1 MSKNNDKVS
10 FWKLLN
16 EKKIIIPII
25 QRDYAQGREGKEFLR
40 ERFLGQLFDALKDN
54 ANPLVLD
61 FVYGSVENNTLY
73 PLDGQQ
79 RLTTLWL
86 LHWYLALC
94 AGTLSEDKKVLERFS
109 YETRIS
115 SRTFC
120 QKLCGVTQS
129 YQPQTHGIATFV
141 RNQTWFYSAYE
152 QDPTIQSMLRMLNGT
167 DISDSNKMDI
177 TDGIEEY
184 CIKTGLT
191 QEKAKNLLDR
201 LKDEDAPICFYLLNM
216 KDKNMSLTDDLYI
229 KMNARGKVLTDF
241 ENFKVDL
248 LKYKTSDKEHLI
260 PENDM
265 SDESFSLLLDTRWT
279 DLFWHYHSTDCH
291 IDEIYMS
298 FLNRFFLNWYIA
310 NTDKSAD
317 EVISSNLYKVLSAA
331 ETGKGSHYR
340 YQSISIYE
348 PALRTECIKALGKC
362 LNHMCDLYQN
372 TEGGNNKQKLQT
384 IDALFMPYWE
394 EFAENEESDKAN
406 KIFSFIPRYATDD
419 NTNTP
424 IPITLKQQVVFHSIC
439 VYLVNCEKV
448 ETDKLKDWV
457 HFVWNMVEN
466 SDLDSEQ
473 SVRAIRFFDKDV
485 DTLLGLRDK
494 TTSCPACRDII
505 AHLAEIDEGEIKK
518 VFGRRQLLEEIAKA
532 KQIKQDPAWKD
543 TIHEAEKTAFFKGAI
558 TFLFNNEKGETDW
571 NNFDTKWRTAKKL
584 FDKGGVKADKIV
596 NAMQTLYSYCNN
608 WYPQLWWH
616 AKIFNCKANT
626 WKDILTK
633 VDEYNQYVYAEPV
646 YHLLMGEGPSIERK
660 SDRRLRL
667 LSSRSLIEHLV
678 KENPK
683 GQDMYIRYP
692 HDSLYYCGRKYG
704 VMLSYPERDKCLNE
718 LLNIGKIDLTEPNE
732 RIIISKDEYGDE
744 DVVFWGSLD
753 INFVYYPENGEPLHL
768 QWYQGGSSAEYEIYL
783 MNEDWKYKIRP
794 TPLENE
800 KGDRKRLYCFNF
812 NIDESSGES
821 LVKQFCIQAETE
833 FAEFIKN
840 PAYSA
845 GFFFDYNTVTKP
857 EHACP
862 LKSH

>member
-10 FWKLLN
+10 FWKLLS

-25 QRDYAQGREGKEFLR
+25 QRDYAQGRESQEFLR

-120 QKLCGVTQS
+120 QKLCSVTQS

-191 QEKAKNLLDR
+191 KEKAKELLKR
-201 LKDEDAPICFYLLNM
+201 LKGEDAPISFYLLSM
-216 KDKNMSLTDDLYI
+216 EDKNMPLTDDLYI

-248 LKYKTSDKEHLI
+248 LKYKLSSGKCLI

-265 SDESFSLLLDTRWT
+265 SNESFSLLLDTRWT
-279 DLFWHYHSTDCH
+279 DLFWRYHSTDCH

-310 NTDKSAD
+310 NKDESAD
-317 EVISSNLYKVLSAA
+317 KVISSDLYKVLSAA
-331 ETGKGSHYR
+331 EIGKGSHYR
-340 YQSISIYE
+340 YLSISIYE
-348 PALRTECIKALGKC
+348 PVLTGECIEALSKC
-362 LNHMCDLYQN
+362 LNRMCDLYN
-372 TEGGNNKQKLQT
+372 NAKGDNKQKLQA
-384 IDALFMPYWE
+384 INPLFMPYWE
-394 EFAENEESDKAN
+394 EVAENGESDKAN
-406 KIFSFIPRYATDD
+406 KIFSFIPRYVTDD

-424 IPITLKQQVVFHSIC
+424 VSITLKQQVVFHAIC
-439 VYLVNCEKV
+439 VYLTNCEKV
-448 ETDKLKDWV
+448 ETENLKDWM

-466 SDLDSEQ
+466 SYLDSKQ
-473 SVRAIRFFDKDV
+473 SVGAIRFFDKELNKLPKIENHIAPDP
-485 DTLLGLRDK
+485 DI
-494 TTSCPACRDII
+494 ACKDII
-505 AHLAEIDEGEIKK
+505 AYLAALNEGQIND

-596 NAMQTLYSYCNN
+596 NAMQTLYSYCNDN
-608 WYPQLWWH
+608 DWDSQFNKD
-616 AKIFNCKANT
+616 AKIFNGKANT
-626 WKDILTK
+626 WKDQILTK
-633 VDEYNQYVYAEPV
+633 VVGDNKYVYAEPV
-646 YHLLMGEGPSIERK
+646 HHLLMGEGPSTERK

-704 VMLSYPERDKCLNE
+704 VMLSYEKRDKCLNKLLENNKIE
-718 LLNIGKIDLTEPNE
+718 LISDWNKKID
-732 RIIISKDEYGDE
+732 IGKDEYGDE
-744 DVVFWGSLD
+744 DVVFWGDLN

-783 MNEDWKYKIRP
+783 MNEDWTYKIRP
-794 TPLENE
+794 TPLEDE
-800 KGDRKRLYCFNF
+800 KGDQKRLYCFNLH
-812 NIDESSGES
+812 IDESSGKS
-821 LVKQFCIQAETE
+821 LADQFCKQVETE
-833 FAEFIKN
+833 FAEFIK
-840 PAYSA
+840 
-845 GFFFDYNTVTKP
+845 
-857 EHACP
+857 
-862 LKSH
+862 

>member
-16 EKKIIIPII
+16 DKKIVIPII

-40 ERFLGQLFDALKDN
+40 ERFLGQLFDALKDD
-54 ANPLVLD
+54 AKPLVLD
-61 FVYGSVENNTLY
+61 FVYGSVEGDTFY

-94 AGTLSEDKKVLERFS
+94 AGTLPEDKAVLERFS

-120 QKLCGVTQS
+120 QKLCGITS
-129 YQPQTHGIATFV
+129 YQPQKHGNIATFI

-184 CIKTGLT
+184 CIQAEELT
-191 QEKAKNLLDR
+191 KEKAKELLDR
-201 LKDEDAPICFYLLNM
+201 LKSEDAPICFYLLNM
-216 KDKNMSLTDDLYI
+216 EDKNMPLTDDLYI

-248 LKYKTSDKEHLI
+248 LKKIDELPNKEWN
-260 PENDM
+260 PENGM
-265 SDESFSLLLDTRWT
+265 SKESFSLLLDTRWT
-279 DLFWHYHSTDCH
+279 DLFWHYRSAECH
-291 IDEIYMS
+291 IDEIYLN

-310 NTDKSAD
+310 RCNTDATPE
-317 EVISSNLYKVLSAA
+317 EVTARDFYKQLSAA
-331 ETGKGSHYR
+331 INGKNKDYR
-340 YQSISIYE
+340 YQSISIYNQV
-348 PALRTECIKALGKC
+348 LTRECIASLQTC
-362 LNHMCDLYQN
+362 LNRLCDLYQN
-372 TEGGNNKQKLQT
+372 VEGGDNKQKLQA

-394 EFAENEESDKAN
+394 EFAENGESDKAN

-424 IPITLKQQVVFHSIC
+424 VPITLKQQVVFHAIC
-439 VYLVNCEKV
+439 VYLTNCKEV

-457 HFVWNMVEN
+457 HFVWNMAEN
-466 SDLDSEQ
+466 SNLDSEH
-473 SVRAIRFFDKDV
+473 AIRFFDTELNKLPKIENNEAPDQAS
-485 DTLLGLRDK
+485 DN
-494 TTSCPACRDII
+494 II
-505 AHLAEIDEGEIKK
+505 DYLAGIDEGQIKNG
-518 VFGRRQLLEEIAKA
+518 FGRRQLLEEIAKA
-532 KQIKQDPAWKD
+532 KQIKQYGWKD
-543 TIHEAEKTAFFKGAI
+543 KIHKAEKAAFFKGAI
-558 TFLFNNEKGETDW
+558 AFLFNNEKGETDW

-596 NAMQTLYSYCNN
+596 DAMQTLYSYCDN
-608 WYPQLWWH
+608 WDSQFWRY
-616 AKIFNCKANT
+616 ATIFNGKANT
-626 WKDILTK
+626 WKDQILTK
-633 VDEYNQYVYAEPV
+633 VVGDNKYVYAEPV
-646 YHLLMGEGPSIERK
+646 HHLLMGEGPSTERK

-704 VMLSYPERDKCLNE
+704 VMLSYEKRDQCLDE
-718 LLNIGKIDLTEPNE
+718 LLKNNKIELVTDWNKKIDIE
-732 RIIISKDEYGDE
+732 KDEYGDK
-744 DVVFWGSLD
+744 DVVFWGDLN
-753 INFVYYPENGEPLHL
+753 IYFVYHTKNGHSLHL
-768 QWYQGGSSAEYEIYL
+768 QWYRGGSSTEYDIYL

-794 TPLENE
+794 TPLEKEN
-800 KGDRKRLYCFNF
+800 GDRKRFYCFNF
-812 NIDESSGES
+812 NIDKSSGKS
-821 LVKQFCIQAETE
+821 LADQFCKQVEEE
-833 FAEFIKN
+833 FAEFIK
-840 PAYSA
+840 
-845 GFFFDYNTVTKP
+845 
-857 EHACP
+857 
-862 LKSH
+862 

>member
-10 FWKLLN
+10 FWKLLQ
-16 EKKIIIPII
+16 EKKIVIPII
-25 QRDYAQGREGKEFLR
+25 QRDYAQGREGNEFLR
-40 ERFLGQLFDALKDN
+40 ERFLGQLFDALTDN
-54 ANPLVLD
+54 TKTLVLD

-94 AGTLSEDKKVLERFS
+94 AGKLSEDKKVLERFS

-120 QKLCGVTQS
+120 QKLCGVTKSDQ
-129 YQPQTHGIATFV
+129 QQTHGIATFV

-167 DISDSNKMDI
+167 NISDSNKTDI

-191 QEKAKNLLDR
+191 KEKAKELLKR
-201 LKDEDAPICFYLLNM
+201 LKGEDAPISFYLLNM
-216 KDKNMSLTDDLYI
+216 EDKNMPLTDDLYI
-229 KMNARGKVLTDF
+229 KMNARGKALTDF

-248 LKYKTSDKEHLI
+248 LKYKLSSGECLI

-265 SDESFSLLLDTRWT
+265 SENNFSLLLDTRWT

-310 NTDKSAD
+310 NKDESAD
-317 EVISSNLYKVLSAA
+317 KVISSDLYKVLSAA
-331 ETGKGSHYR
+331 EIGKGSHYR
-340 YQSISIYE
+340 YLSISIYE
-348 PALRTECIKALGKC
+348 PALTGEGIEALSKC
-362 LNHMCDLYQN
+362 LNRMCDLYN
-372 TEGGNNKQKLQT
+372 NAKGDNKQKLQA
-384 IDALFMPYWE
+384 INPLFMPYWE
-394 EFAENEESDKAN
+394 EVAENGESDKAN
-406 KIFSFIPRYATDD
+406 KIFSFIPRYATDN

-424 IPITLKQQVVFHSIC
+424 IPITMKQQVVFHAIC
-439 VYLVNCEKV
+439 VYLTNCEKV
-448 ETDKLKDWV
+448 ETENLKDWM

-466 SDLDSEQ
+466 SYLDSKQ
-473 SVRAIRFFDKDV
+473 SVGAIRFFDK
-485 DTLLGLRDK
+485 GLNKLPKRENYIAPDI
-494 TTSCPACRDII
+494 ACKDII
-505 AHLAEIDEGEIKK
+505 AYLAALNEGQIND

-532 KQIKQDPAWKD
+532 KQIKRYPDWKNK
-543 TIHEAEKTAFFKGAI
+543 IHEAEKTAFFKGAI
-558 TFLFNNEKGETDW
+558 AFLFNNEKGETDW
-571 NNFDTKWRTAKKL
+571 NNFDTKRDTAQQL

-646 YHLLMGEGPSIERK
+646 HHLLMGEGPSTERK

-783 MNEDWKYKIRP
+783 MNEDWKYKIRS

-800 KGDRKRLYCFNF
+800 KGDRKRLYYFNL
-812 NIDESSGES
+812 NIDESSDES

-840 PAYSA
+840 PA
-845 GFFFDYNTVTKP
+845 
-857 EHACP
+857 E
-862 LKSH
+862 

>member
-54 ANPLVLD
+54 DNPLVLD

-120 QKLCGVTQS
+120 QKLCSVTQS

-191 QEKAKNLLDR
+191 KEKAKELLKR
-201 LKDEDAPICFYLLNM
+201 LKGEDAPISFYLLSM
-216 KDKNMSLTDDLYI
+216 EDKNMPLTDDLYI

-248 LKYKTSDKEHLI
+248 LKYKLSSGKCLI

-265 SDESFSLLLDTRWT
+265 SNESFSLLLDTRWT
-279 DLFWHYHSTDCH
+279 DLFWRYHSTDCH

-310 NTDKSAD
+310 NKDESAD
-317 EVISSNLYKVLSAA
+317 KVISSDLYKVLSAA
-331 ETGKGSHYR
+331 EIGKGSHYR
-340 YQSISIYE
+340 YLSISIYE
-348 PALRTECIKALGKC
+348 PALTGECIEALSKC
-362 LNHMCDLYQN
+362 LNRMCDLYN
-372 TEGGNNKQKLQT
+372 NAKGDNKQKLQA
-384 IDALFMPYWE
+384 INPLFMPYWE
-394 EFAENEESDKAN
+394 EVAENGESDKAN
-406 KIFSFIPRYATDD
+406 KIFSFIPRYVTDN

-424 IPITLKQQVVFHSIC
+424 VPITLKQQVVFHAIC
-439 VYLVNCEKV
+439 VYLTNCEKV
-448 ETDKLKDWV
+448 ETENLKDWM

-466 SDLDSEQ
+466 SYLDSKQ
-473 SVRAIRFFDKDV
+473 SVGAIRFFDKELNKLPKIENHIAPDP
-485 DTLLGLRDK
+485 DI
-494 TTSCPACRDII
+494 ACKDII
-505 AHLAEIDEGEIKK
+505 AYLAALNEGQIND

-532 KQIKQDPAWKD
+532 KQIKQYGWKD
-543 TIHEAEKTAFFKGAI
+543 KIHKAEKTAFFKGAI
-558 TFLFNNEKGETDW
+558 AFLFNNEKSETDW
-571 NNFDTKWRTAKKL
+571 NNFDTKRDTAQQL
-584 FDKGGVKADKIV
+584 FDKDGVKADKIV
-596 NAMQTLYSYCNN
+596 DAMQTLYSYCDD
-608 WYPQLWWH
+608 WDSQFWWN
-616 AKIFNCKANT
+616 ATIFNGKANT
-626 WKDILTK
+626 WKDQILTK
-633 VDEYNQYVYAEPV
+633 VVGDNKYVYAEPV
-646 YHLLMGEGPSIERK
+646 HHLLMGEGHSTERK
-660 SDRRLRL
+660 LDRRLRL
-667 LSSRSLIEHLV
+667 LSSKSLIEHLV

-692 HDSLYYCGRKYG
+692 HDSLYYCGWKYG
-704 VMLSYPERDKCLNE
+704 VMLSYEKRDKCLNK
-718 LLNIGKIDLTEPNE
+718 LLENNKIKLISDWNKKID
-732 RIIISKDEYGDE
+732 IGKDEYGDE
-744 DVVFWGSLD
+744 DVVFWGDLN

-783 MNEDWKYKIRP
+783 MNEDWMNKIRP
-794 TPLENE
+794 TPLEDE
-800 KGDRKRLYCFNF
+800 KGEGDRKRFYCFNLH
-812 NIDESSGES
+812 IDESSGKS
-821 LVKQFCIQAETE
+821 LADQFCKQVETE
-833 FAEFIKN
+833 FAEFIK
-840 PAYSA
+840 
-845 GFFFDYNTVTKP
+845 
-857 EHACP
+857 
-862 LKSH
+862 

>member
-1 MSKNNDKVS
+1 MSMNNDKVS

-16 EKKIIIPII
+16 DKKIVIPII
-25 QRDYAQGREGKEFLR
+25 QRDYAQGREGREFLR

-54 ANPLVLD
+54 ATPLVLD
-61 FVYGSVENNTLY
+61 FVYGSVEGDTFY

-120 QKLCGVTQS
+120 QKLCSVTQS

-191 QEKAKNLLDR
+191 KEKAKELLKR
-201 LKDEDAPICFYLLNM
+201 LKGEDAPISFYLLNM
-216 KDKNMSLTDDLYI
+216 EDKNMPLTDDLYI

-248 LKYKTSDKEHLI
+248 LKYKLPSGEYLI

-279 DLFWHYHSTDCH
+279 DLFWHYRSTECH

-298 FLNRFFLNWYIA
+298 FLNRFFLNWHIA
-310 NTDKSAD
+310 HPDKSAD
-317 EVISSNLYKVLSAA
+317 KGISSDLYKVLSAA
-331 ETGKGSHYR
+331 EIGKGSHYR

-348 PALRTECIKALGKC
+348 PSLKAGCIKALSKC
-362 LNHMCDLYQN
+362 LNRMCDLYQN
-372 TEGGNNKQKLQT
+372 AEGGDNKQKLQA

-394 EFAENEESDKAN
+394 EFAENGESDKAN

-424 IPITLKQQVVFHSIC
+424 VPITLKQQVVFHAIC
-439 VYLVNCEKV
+439 VYLTNCEKV
-448 ETDKLKDWV
+448 ETENLKDWM

-466 SDLDSEQ
+466 SYLDSKQ
-473 SVRAIRFFDKDV
+473 SVGAIRFFDKELNKLPKIENHIAPDP
-485 DTLLGLRDK
+485 DI
-494 TTSCPACRDII
+494 ACKDII
-505 AHLAEIDEGEIKK
+505 AYLAALNEGQIND

-532 KQIKQDPAWKD
+532 KQIKQNPDWKNK
-543 TIHEAEKTAFFKGAI
+543 IHEAEKAAFFKGAI
-558 TFLFNNEKGETDW
+558 AFLFNNEKSETDW
-571 NNFDTKWRTAKKL
+571 SNFGTKWDTAQEL
-584 FDKGGVKADKIV
+584 FDKDGVKADKTV
-596 NAMQTLYSYCNN
+596 AAMQTLYSYCDD
-608 WYPQLWWH
+608 WGSQFWWN
-616 AKIFNCKANT
+616 AKIFNGKAST
-626 WKDILTK
+626 WKDQILTK
-633 VDEYNQYVYAEPV
+633 VVGDNKYVYAKPV
-646 YHLLMGEGPSIERK
+646 HYLLMREGPSTERK
-660 SDRRLRL
+660 SDRQLRL
-667 LSSRSLIEHLV
+667 LSSNSLIEHLV
-678 KENPK
+678 RKNPK

-692 HDSLYYCGRKYG
+692 HDSLYYCGKKFG
-704 VMLSYPERDKCLNE
+704 VMLYYESRDKCLNE
-718 LLNIGKIDLTEPNE
+718 LLRNNKIKLLAGQNE
-732 RIIISKDEYGDE
+732 KISIKNDDGNEVDA
-744 DVVFWGSLD
+744 VFWGDLN
-753 INFVYYPENGEPLHL
+753 INFDYYPENGEPLHL
-768 QWYQGGSSAEYEIYL
+768 QWYQGGSSTEYEIYL
-783 MNEDWKYKIRP
+783 MNEDWTYKMRA
-794 TPLENE
+794 TPLEDE
-800 KGDRKRLYCFNF
+800 GDRKRYYCFNF
-812 NIDESSGES
+812 NIDKSGKS
-821 LVKQFCIQAETE
+821 LADQFGEQVERE

-840 PAYSA
+840 PA
-845 GFFFDYNTVTKP
+845 
-857 EHACP
+857 E
-862 LKSH
+862 

>member
-120 QKLCGVTQS
+120 QKLCSVTQS

-191 QEKAKNLLDR
+191 KEKAKELLKR
-201 LKDEDAPICFYLLNM
+201 LKGEAAPIGFYLLNM
-216 KDKNMSLTDDLYI
+216 EDKNMPLADDLYI

-248 LKYKTSDKEHLI
+248 LKYKLSSGKCLI
-260 PENDM
+260 PENNM
-265 SDESFSLLLDTRWT
+265 SNESFSLLLDTRWT
-279 DLFWHYHSTDCH
+279 DLFWLYHSTDCH

-310 NTDKSAD
+310 NTDGSAD
-317 EVISSNLYKVLSAA
+317 KVISSDLYKVLSAA
-331 ETGKGSHYR
+331 ETRKGSHYR

-348 PALRTECIKALGKC
+348 PALTGECIEALSKC
-362 LNHMCDLYQN
+362 LNRMCDLYN
-372 TEGGNNKQKLQT
+372 NAKGDNKQKLQA

-394 EFAENEESDKAN
+394 EVAENGESDKAN
-406 KIFSFIPRYATDD
+406 KIFSFIPRYATDKD
-419 NTNTP
+419 TNAP
-424 IPITLKQQVVFHSIC
+424 VPITLRQQVVFHAIC
-439 VYLVNCEKV
+439 VYLTHCEKV
-448 ETDKLKDWV
+448 ETENLKDWM

-466 SDLDSEQ
+466 SYLDNEQ
-473 SVRAIRFFDKDV
+473 SVGAIRFFDTELNK
-485 DTLLGLRDK
+485 LPK
-494 TTSCPACRDII
+494 IENNEAPNQACDNII
-505 AHLAEIDEGEIKK
+505 DYLAGIDEGQIKN

-532 KQIKQDPAWKD
+532 KQIKQNSDSKHN
-543 TIHEAEKTAFFKGAI
+543 IHEAEKTAFFKGAI
-558 TFLFNNEKGETDW
+558 AFLFNNEKGETDW
-571 NNFDTKWRTAKKL
+571 SNFDTKRRKAQEL
-584 FDKGGVKADKIV
+584 FDKDGVQTDKMV
-596 NAMQTLYSYCNN
+596 DAMQTLYSYCDN
-608 WYPQLWWH
+608 WGSQFWWN
-616 AKIFNCKANT
+616 AKIFNGKAST
-626 WKDILTK
+626 WKEQILTK
-633 VDEYNQYVYAEPV
+633 VAGDNKYVYAKPV
-646 YHLLMGEGPSIERK
+646 HYLLMGAEPSKERK
-660 SDRRLRL
+660 EDRQLRL
-667 LSSRSLIEHLV
+667 LSSKSLIEHLV
-678 KENPK
+678 KKNAQ
-683 GQDMYIRYP
+683 GLDMYIRDP
-692 HDSLYYCGRKYG
+692 HDALHYCGRKYG
-704 VMLSYPERDKCLNE
+704 VMLSYQERDKCLNE
-718 LLNIGKIDLTEPNE
+718 LLNKEKGKIVLTDQNE
-732 RIIISKDEYGDE
+732 RIIILKDEYGDE
-744 DVVFWGSLD
+744 DVVFWGDLN
-753 INFVYYPENGEPLHL
+753 INFVYCPENGKPLHL
-768 QWYQGGSSAEYEIYL
+768 QWYRGRSSTEYDIYL
-783 MNEDWKYKIRP
+783 MNEDWGYKIR
-794 TPLENE
+794 TTHME
-800 KGDRKRLYCFNF
+800 KEHDDRKRYYCFNF

-821 LVKQFCIQAETE
+821 LADQFCSQVETE

-840 PAYSA
+840 PA
-845 GFFFDYNTVTKP
+845 
-857 EHACP
+857 E
-862 LKSH
+862 

>member
-16 EKKIIIPII
+16 DKKIVIPII

-40 ERFLGQLFDALKDN
+40 ERFLGQLFDALKDD
-54 ANPLVLD
+54 AKPLVLD
-61 FVYGSVENNTLY
+61 FVYGSVEGDTFY

-94 AGTLSEDKKVLERFS
+94 AGTLPEDKAVLERFS

-120 QKLCGVTQS
+120 QKLCGITS
-129 YQPQTHGIATFV
+129 YQPQKHGNIATFI

-184 CIKTGLT
+184 CIQAEELT
-191 QEKAKNLLDR
+191 KEKAKELLDR
-201 LKDEDAPICFYLLNM
+201 LKSEDAPICFYLLNM
-216 KDKNMSLTDDLYI
+216 EDKNMPLTDDLYI

-248 LKYKTSDKEHLI
+248 LKKIDELPNKEWN
-260 PENDM
+260 PENGM
-265 SDESFSLLLDTRWT
+265 SKESFSLLLDTRWT
-279 DLFWHYHSTDCH
+279 DLFWHYRSAECH
-291 IDEIYMS
+291 IDEIYLN

-310 NTDKSAD
+310 RCNTDATPE
-317 EVISSNLYKVLSAA
+317 EVTARDFYKQLSAA
-331 ETGKGSHYR
+331 INGKNKDYR
-340 YQSISIYE
+340 YQSISIYNQV
-348 PALRTECIKALGKC
+348 LTRECIASLQTC
-362 LNHMCDLYQN
+362 LNRLCDLYQN
-372 TEGGNNKQKLQT
+372 VEGGDNKQKPQA

-394 EFAENEESDKAN
+394 EFAENGESDKAN

-424 IPITLKQQVVFHSIC
+424 VPITLKQQVVFHAIC
-439 VYLVNCEKV
+439 VYLTNCKEV

-457 HFVWNMVEN
+457 HFVWNMAEN
-466 SDLDSEQ
+466 SYMDSEQ
-473 SVRAIRFFDKDV
+473 KSVGAIRFFDTELNKLPKIENNEAPDQAS
-485 DTLLGLRDK
+485 DN
-494 TTSCPACRDII
+494 II
-505 AHLAEIDEGEIKK
+505 DYLAGIDEGQIKNG
-518 VFGRRQLLEEIAKA
+518 FGRRQLLEEIAKA
-532 KQIKQDPAWKD
+532 KQIKQNHDWKNK
-543 TIHEAEKTAFFKGAI
+543 IHEAEKAAFFKGAI
-558 TFLFNNEKGETDW
+558 AFLFNNEKGETDW

-596 NAMQTLYSYCNN
+596 NAMQTLYSYCNDN
-608 WYPQLWWH
+608 DWDSQFNKD
-616 AKIFNCKANT
+616 AKIFNGKANT
-626 WKDILTK
+626 WKDQILTK
-633 VDEYNQYVYAEPV
+633 VVGDNKYVYAEPV
-646 YHLLMGEGPSIERK
+646 HHLLMGEGPSTERK

-692 HDSLYYCGRKYG
+692 HDSLYYCGWKYG
-704 VMLSYPERDKCLNE
+704 VMLSYEKRDKCLNK
-718 LLNIGKIDLTEPNE
+718 LLENNKIKLISDWNKKID
-732 RIIISKDEYGDE
+732 IGKDEYGDE
-744 DVVFWGSLD
+744 DVVFWGDLN

-783 MNEDWKYKIRP
+783 MNEDWGYKIR
-794 TPLENE
+794 TTHME
-800 KGDRKRLYCFNF
+800 KEHDDRKRYYCFNF
-812 NIDESSGES
+812 NIDESSDES
-821 LVKQFCIQAETE
+821 LADQFCKQVETE
-833 FAEFIKN
+833 FAEFIK
-840 PAYSA
+840 
-845 GFFFDYNTVTKP
+845 
-857 EHACP
+857 
-862 LKSH
+862 

>member
-10 FWKLLN
+10 FWKLLQ
-16 EKKIIIPII
+16 EKKIVIPII
-25 QRDYAQGREGKEFLR
+25 QRDYAQGREGNEFLR
-40 ERFLGQLFDALKDN
+40 ERFLGQLFDALTDN
-54 ANPLVLD
+54 TKTLVLD

-120 QKLCGVTQS
+120 QKLCGVS

-167 DISDSNKMDI
+167 NISDSNKTDI

-191 QEKAKNLLDR
+191 KEKAKELLKR
-201 LKDEDAPICFYLLNM
+201 LKGEDAPISFYLLNM
-216 KDKNMSLTDDLYI
+216 EDKNMPLTDDLYI
-229 KMNARGKVLTDF
+229 KMNARGKALTDF

-248 LKYKTSDKEHLI
+248 LKYKLSSGECLI

-265 SDESFSLLLDTRWT
+265 RENNFSLLLDTRWT

-310 NTDKSAD
+310 NKDESAD
-317 EVISSNLYKVLSAA
+317 KVISSDLYKVLSAA
-331 ETGKGSHYR
+331 EIGKGSHYR
-340 YQSISIYE
+340 YLSISIYE
-348 PALRTECIKALGKC
+348 PALTGEGIEALSKC
-362 LNHMCDLYQN
+362 LNRMCDLYN
-372 TEGGNNKQKLQT
+372 NAKGDNKQKLQA
-384 IDALFMPYWE
+384 INPLFMPYWE
-394 EFAENEESDKAN
+394 EVAENGESDKAN
-406 KIFSFIPRYATDD
+406 KIFSFIPRYATDN

-424 IPITLKQQVVFHSIC
+424 IPITMKQQVVFHAIC
-439 VYLVNCEKV
+439 VYLTNCEKV
-448 ETDKLKDWV
+448 ETENLKDWM

-466 SDLDSEQ
+466 SYLDSKQ
-473 SVRAIRFFDKDV
+473 SVGAIRFFDKELNKLPKIENYIAPDI
-485 DTLLGLRDK
+485 
-494 TTSCPACRDII
+494 ACKDII
-505 AHLAEIDEGEIKK
+505 AYLAALNEGQIND

-532 KQIKQDPAWKD
+532 KQIKRYPDWKNK
-543 TIHEAEKTAFFKGAI
+543 IHEAEKTAFFKGAI
-558 TFLFNNEKGETDW
+558 AFLFNNEKGETDW
-571 NNFDTKWRTAKKL
+571 TNFDTKWETAQQR
-584 FDKGGVKADKIV
+584 FDKGGVKAYKMVDT
-596 NAMQTLYSYCNN
+596 MQTLYSYCND
-608 WYPQLWWH
+608 WDSQFWWN
-616 AKIFNCKANT
+616 ATIFNGKANT
-626 WKDILTK
+626 WKDQILTK
-633 VDEYNQYVYAEPV
+633 VVGDNKYVYAEPV
-646 YHLLMGEGPSIERK
+646 HHLLMGEGPSTERK
-660 SDRRLRL
+660 PHRRLRI

-683 GQDMYIRYP
+683 GRDMYIRYP

-704 VMLSYPERDKCLNE
+704 VMLNYEKRDKCLNE
-718 LLNIGKIDLTEPNE
+718 LLENNKIELVTDWNKKIDIE
-732 RIIISKDEYGDE
+732 KDKYGDE
-744 DVVFWGSLD
+744 DAVFWGDLN

-768 QWYQGGSSAEYEIYL
+768 QWYQGGSSAECEIYM

-794 TPLENE
+794 TPHENE
-800 KGDRKRLYCFNF
+800 KGDRKRFYCFNL
-812 NIDESSGES
+812 IDESPGKS
-821 LVKQFCIQAETE
+821 LADQFCSQVETE

-840 PAYSA
+840 PA
-845 GFFFDYNTVTKP
+845 
-857 EHACP
+857 E
-862 LKSH
+862 

>member
-16 EKKIIIPII
+16 DKKIVIPII

-40 ERFLGQLFDALKDN
+40 ERFLGQLFDALKDD
-54 ANPLVLD
+54 AKPLVLD
-61 FVYGSVENNTLY
+61 FVYGSVEGDTFY

-94 AGTLSEDKKVLERFS
+94 AGTLPEDKAVLERFS

-120 QKLCGVTQS
+120 QKLCGITS
-129 YQPQTHGIATFV
+129 YQPQKHGNIATFI

-184 CIKTGLT
+184 CIQAEELT
-191 QEKAKNLLDR
+191 KEKAKELLDR
-201 LKDEDAPICFYLLNM
+201 LKSEDAPICFYLLNM
-216 KDKNMSLTDDLYI
+216 EDKNMPLTDDLYI

-248 LKYKTSDKEHLI
+248 LKKIDELPNKEWN
-260 PENDM
+260 PENGM
-265 SDESFSLLLDTRWT
+265 SKVSFSLLLDTRWT
-279 DLFWHYHSTDCH
+279 DLFWHYRSAECH
-291 IDEIYMS
+291 IDEIYLN

-310 NTDKSAD
+310 RCNTDATPE
-317 EVISSNLYKVLSAA
+317 EVTARDFYKQLSAA
-331 ETGKGSHYR
+331 INGKNKDYR
-340 YQSISIYE
+340 YQSISIYNQV
-348 PALRTECIKALGKC
+348 LTRECIASLQTC
-362 LNHMCDLYQN
+362 LNRLCDLYQN
-372 TEGGNNKQKLQT
+372 VEGGDNKQKLQA

-394 EFAENEESDKAN
+394 EFAENGESDKAN

-424 IPITLKQQVVFHSIC
+424 VPITLKQQVVFHAIC
-439 VYLVNCEKV
+439 VYLTNCKEV

-457 HFVWNMVEN
+457 HFVWNMAEN
-466 SDLDSEQ
+466 SDMDSEQ
-473 SVRAIRFFDKDV
+473 SVGAIRFFDTELNKLPKIENNEAPDQAS
-485 DTLLGLRDK
+485 DN
-494 TTSCPACRDII
+494 II
-505 AHLAEIDEGEIKK
+505 DYLAGIDEGQIKN
-518 VFGRRQLLEEIAKA
+518 VFGRRRRQLLEEIAKA
-532 KQIKQDPAWKD
+532 KQIKQNHDWKNK
-543 TIHEAEKTAFFKGAI
+543 IHEAEKAAFFKGAI

-596 NAMQTLYSYCNN
+596 NAMQTLYSYCNDWDSQFN
-608 WYPQLWWH
+608 KD
-616 AKIFNCKANT
+616 AKIFNGKANT
-626 WKDILTK
+626 WKDQILTK
-633 VDEYNQYVYAEPV
+633 VVGDNKYVYAEPV
-646 YHLLMGEGPSIERK
+646 HHLLMGEGPSTERK

-704 VMLSYPERDKCLNE
+704 VMLSYEKRDKCLNK
-718 LLNIGKIDLTEPNE
+718 LLENNKIKLISDWNKKIDIE
-732 RIIISKDEYGDE
+732 KDEYGDK
-744 DVVFWGSLD
+744 DVVFWGDLN
-753 INFVYYPENGEPLHL
+753 IYFVYHTKNGHSLHL
-768 QWYQGGSSAEYEIYL
+768 QWYRGGSSTEYDIYL

-794 TPLENE
+794 TPLEKEN
-800 KGDRKRLYCFNF
+800 GDRKRFYCFNF
-812 NIDESSGES
+812 NIDKSSGKS
-821 LVKQFCIQAETE
+821 LADQFCKQVEEE
-833 FAEFIKN
+833 FAEFIK
-840 PAYSA
+840 
-845 GFFFDYNTVTKP
+845 
-857 EHACP
+857 
-862 LKSH
+862 

>member
-120 QKLCGVTQS
+120 QKLCSVTQS

-184 CIKTGLT
+184 CIQAELT
-191 QEKAKNLLDR
+191 EEKAKELLKQ
-201 LKDEDAPICFYLLNM
+201 LKGEAAPIGFYLLNM
-216 KDKNMSLTDDLYI
+216 EDKNMPLADDLYI

-248 LKYKTSDKEHLI
+248 LKYKLPSGEYLI

-279 DLFWHYHSTDCH
+279 DLFWLYHSTDCH

-310 NTDKSAD
+310 NTDGSAD
-317 EVISSNLYKVLSAA
+317 KVISSDLYKVLSAA
-331 ETGKGSHYR
+331 ETRKGSHYR
-340 YQSISIYE
+340 YLSISIYE
-348 PALRTECIKALGKC
+348 PALTGECIEALSKC
-362 LNHMCDLYQN
+362 LNRMCDLYN
-372 TEGGNNKQKLQT
+372 NAKGDNKQKLQA
-384 IDALFMPYWE
+384 INPLFMPYWE
-394 EFAENEESDKAN
+394 EVAENGESDKAN
-406 KIFSFIPRYATDD
+406 KIFSFIPRYVTDD

-424 IPITLKQQVVFHSIC
+424 VPITLKQQVVFHAIC
-439 VYLVNCEKV
+439 VYLTNCEKV
-448 ETDKLKDWV
+448 ETENLKDWM
-457 HFVWNMVEN
+457 HFVWNMAEN
-466 SDLDSEQ
+466 SDMDSEQ
-473 SVRAIRFFDKDV
+473 SVGAIRFFDTELNKLPKIENNEAPDQAS
-485 DTLLGLRDK
+485 DN
-494 TTSCPACRDII
+494 II
-505 AHLAEIDEGEIKK
+505 GYLAGIDEGQIKN

-532 KQIKQDPAWKD
+532 KQIKQNHDWKNK
-543 TIHEAEKTAFFKGAI
+543 IHEAEKAAFFKGAI
-558 TFLFNNEKGETDW
+558 AFLFINEKGETDW
-571 NNFDTKWRTAKKL
+571 TNFDTKWKTAQQL
-584 FDKGGVKADKIV
+584 FDKDGVKADKMV
-596 NAMQTLYSYCNN
+596 DAMHTLYSYCDDWGSQFCWN
-608 WYPQLWWH
+608 
-616 AKIFNCKANT
+616 AKIFNGKAST
-626 WKDILTK
+626 WKDQILTK
-633 VDEYNQYVYAEPV
+633 VVGDNKYVYAEPV
-646 YHLLMGEGPSIERK
+646 HHLLMGEGHSTERK
-660 SDRRLRL
+660 LDRRLRL
-667 LSSRSLIEHLV
+667 LSSRSLIKKLV
-678 KENPK
+678 EKNVH
-683 GQDMYIRYP
+683 GLDMYIRYP
-692 HDSLYYCGRKYG
+692 HDSLYYCGKKFG
-704 VMLSYPERDKCLNE
+704 VMLYYESRDKCLNE
-718 LLNIGKIDLTEPNE
+718 LLRNNKIKLLAGQNE
-732 RIIISKDEYGDE
+732 KISIKNDDGNEVDA
-744 DVVFWGSLD
+744 VFWGDLN
-753 INFVYYPENGEPLHL
+753 INFDYYPENGEPLHL
-768 QWYQGGSSAEYEIYL
+768 QWYQGGSSTEYEIYL
-783 MNEDWKYKIRP
+783 MNEDWTYKMRA
-794 TPLENE
+794 TPLEDE
-800 KGDRKRLYCFNF
+800 GDRKRYYCFNLH
-812 NIDESSGES
+812 IDELSGKS
-821 LVKQFCIQAETE
+821 LADQFCKQVKEE
-833 FAEFIKN
+833 FGEFIKN
-840 PAYSA
+840 
-845 GFFFDYNTVTKP
+845 DTVP
-857 EHACP
+857 NSVSREE
-862 LKSH
+862 

>member
-120 QKLCGVTQS
+120 QKLCSVTQS

-191 QEKAKNLLDR
+191 KEKAKELLKR
-201 LKDEDAPICFYLLNM
+201 LKGEDAPISFYLLNM
-216 KDKNMSLTDDLYI
+216 EDKNMPLTDDLYI

-248 LKYKTSDKEHLI
+248 LKYKLSSGKCLI

-265 SDESFSLLLDTRWT
+265 SNESFSLLLDTRWT
-279 DLFWHYHSTDCH
+279 DLFWRYHSTDCH

-310 NTDKSAD
+310 NKDESAD
-317 EVISSNLYKVLSAA
+317 KVISSDLYKVLSAA
-331 ETGKGSHYR
+331 EIGKGSHYR
-340 YQSISIYE
+340 YLSISIYE
-348 PALRTECIKALGKC
+348 PALTGECIEALSKC
-362 LNHMCDLYQN
+362 LNRMCDLYN
-372 TEGGNNKQKLQT
+372 NAKGDNKQKLQA
-384 IDALFMPYWE
+384 INPLFMPYWE
-394 EFAENEESDKAN
+394 EVAENGESDKAN
-406 KIFSFIPRYATDD
+406 KIFSFIPRYVTDD

-424 IPITLKQQVVFHSIC
+424 VPITLKQQVVFHAIC
-439 VYLVNCEKV
+439 VYLTNCEKV
-448 ETDKLKDWV
+448 ETENLKDWM

-466 SDLDSEQ
+466 SYLDSKQ
-473 SVRAIRFFDKDV
+473 SVGAIRFFDKELNKLPKIENHIAPDP
-485 DTLLGLRDK
+485 DI
-494 TTSCPACRDII
+494 ACKDII
-505 AHLAEIDEGEIKK
+505 AYLAALNEGQIND

-532 KQIKQDPAWKD
+532 KQIKQYGWKD
-543 TIHEAEKTAFFKGAI
+543 KIHKAEKTAFFKGAI
-558 TFLFNNEKGETDW
+558 AFLFNNEKGETDW
-571 NNFDTKWRTAKKL
+571 NNFDTKRDTAQQL
-584 FDKGGVKADKIV
+584 FDKDGVKADKIV
-596 NAMQTLYSYCNN
+596 DAMQTLYSYCDN
-608 WYPQLWWH
+608 WDSQFWRN
-616 AKIFNCKANT
+616 ATIFNGKANT
-626 WKDILTK
+626 WKDQILTK
-633 VDEYNQYVYAEPV
+633 VVGDNKYVYAEPV
-646 YHLLMGEGPSIERK
+646 HHLLMGEGPSTERK

-704 VMLSYPERDKCLNE
+704 VMLSYEKRDKCLNKLLENNKIE
-718 LLNIGKIDLTEPNE
+718 LISDWNKKID
-732 RIIISKDEYGDE
+732 IGKDEYGDE
-744 DVVFWGSLD
+744 DVVFWGDLN

-768 QWYQGGSSAEYEIYL
+768 QWYQGGSSAEYDIYL
-783 MNEDWKYKIRP
+783 MNEDWTYKIRP
-794 TPLENE
+794 TPLEDE
-800 KGDRKRLYCFNF
+800 KGDRKRLYCFNLH
-812 NIDESSGES
+812 IDESSGKS
-821 LVKQFCIQAETE
+821 LADQFCKQVETE

-840 PAYSA
+840 PA
-845 GFFFDYNTVTKP
+845 
-857 EHACP
+857 E
-862 LKSH
+862 

>member
-16 EKKIIIPII
+16 DKKIVIPII

-40 ERFLGQLFDALKDN
+40 ERFLRQLFDALKDN

-120 QKLCGVTQS
+120 QKLCSVTS
-129 YQPQTHGIATFV
+129 YQPQKHGNIATFI

-184 CIKTGLT
+184 CIQAELT
-191 QEKAKNLLDR
+191 EEKAKELLKR
-201 LKDEDAPICFYLLNM
+201 LMGEAAPIGFFLLNM
-216 KDKNMSLTDDLYI
+216 EDKNMPLADDLYI

-248 LKYKTSDKEHLI
+248 LKKIDELTNKEWN
-260 PENDM
+260 PENGM
-265 SDESFSLLLDTRWT
+265 SKENFSLLLDTRWT
-279 DLFWHYHSTDCH
+279 DLFWHYRSTECH
-291 IDEIYMS
+291 IDEIYLN

-310 NTDKSAD
+310 RCNTDATPK
-317 EVISSNLYKVLSAA
+317 EVTARDFYKQLSAA
-331 ETGKGSHYR
+331 INGKNKDYR
-340 YQSISIYE
+340 YQSVSIYNQV
-348 PALRTECIKALGKC
+348 LTRECIASLQTC
-362 LNHMCDLYQN
+362 LNRLCDLYQN
-372 TEGGNNKQKLQT
+372 AEGGDNKQKLQA

-394 EFAENEESDKAN
+394 EFAENGESDKAN

-424 IPITLKQQVVFHSIC
+424 VPITLKQQVVFHAIC
-439 VYLVNCEKV
+439 VYLTNCKEV

-457 HFVWNMVEN
+457 HFVWNMAEN
-466 SDLDSEQ
+466 SYMDSEQ
-473 SVRAIRFFDKDV
+473 SVGAIRFFDTELNKLPKIENNEAPDQAS
-485 DTLLGLRDK
+485 DN
-494 TTSCPACRDII
+494 II
-505 AHLAEIDEGEIKK
+505 DYLAGIDEGQIKN

-532 KQIKQDPAWKD
+532 KQIKQNHDWKNK
-543 TIHEAEKTAFFKGAI
+543 IHEAEKAAFFKGAI
-558 TFLFNNEKGETDW
+558 AFLFINEKGETDW
-571 NNFDTKWRTAKKL
+571 NNFDTKRDTAQQL
-584 FDKGGVKADKIV
+584 FDKDGVKADKIV
-596 NAMQTLYSYCNN
+596 DAMQTLYSYCNDN
-608 WYPQLWWH
+608 DWDSQFNKD
-616 AKIFNCKANT
+616 AKIFNGKANT
-626 WKDILTK
+626 WKDQILTK
-633 VDEYNQYVYAEPV
+633 VVGDNKYVYAKPV
-646 YHLLMGEGPSIERK
+646 HYLLMRVGPSKERK
-660 SDRRLRL
+660 EERRLRL
-667 LSSRSLIEHLV
+667 LSSKSLIEHLV
-678 KENPK
+678 AENAQ
-683 GQDMYIRYP
+683 GLDMYIRYP

-704 VMLSYPERDKCLNE
+704 VILSYPERDKCLNE

-732 RIIISKDEYGDE
+732 RIIIPKDEYGDE
-744 DVVFWGSLD
+744 DVVFWGDLN

-768 QWYQGGSSAEYEIYL
+768 QWYQGGSSAEREIYL
-783 MNEDWKYKIRP
+783 MNEDWTYKIRP
-794 TPLENE
+794 TPLENGQ
-800 KGDRKRLYCFNF
+800 GDRKRFYCFNL
-812 NIDESSGES
+812 IDESPGKS
-821 LVKQFCIQAETE
+821 LANQFCSQVETE

-840 PAYSA
+840 PA
-845 GFFFDYNTVTKP
+845 
-857 EHACP
+857 E
-862 LKSH
+862 